1 MSWVS
6 RISLIAAAV
15 VAGSF
20 IAGPA
25 SAVESPGGT
34 QVGPAIIGGRV
45 VTTPYSFFASLQR
58 GGRHFCGAS
67 LIAPQWLVTAR
78 HCVQGS
84 TGGGF
89 SARIGSLTTGS
100 GGELVTAAGAILGEN
115 DIAVVKLSRP
125 AASQPI
131 RIAASSPAVGT
142 VNKLIGHGQTCGT
155 PGCGGPSPQL
165 REVDTNTVADSRC
178 TASFKRGKEICFQG
192 APGTSACYGD
202 SGGPSVL
209 GGELTGA
216 TSRSGNNS
224 RNCLDGPGI
233 YNSVPGYRAWID
245 RVTGGAVSAWEA
257 TPQAWATGA
266 SASAS

>member
-1 MSWVS
+1 M
-6 RISLIAAAV
+6 RIRRVSLIAAVVAV
-15 VAGSF
+15 VGSFLSGPAAAVEAEAGSQ
-20 IAGPA
+20 
-25 SAVESPGGT
+25 VEPY
-34 QVGPAIIGGRV
+34 IIGGRV

-58 GGRHFCGAS
+58 NGRHFCGAS
-67 LIAPQWLVTAR
+67 LIAPQWLVTAK

-84 TGGGF
+84 SGGDF
-89 SARIGSLTTGS
+89 SARIGSLNTGS
-100 GGELVTAAGAILGEN
+100 GGELVTASRAILGEN
-115 DIAVVKLSRP
+115 DIAVVRLSR
-125 AASQPI
+125 AATSRPI
-131 RIAASSPAVGT
+131 RIAANTPAVGT

-155 PGCGGPSPQL
+155 PGCGGASPQL
-165 REVDTNTVADSRC
+165 REVDTTTVADSRC

-209 GGELTGA
+209 DGELTGA

-245 RVTGGAVSAWEA
+245 QVTGGAVTAWEA
-257 TPQAWATGA
+257 TL
-266 SASAS
+266 

>member
-1 MSWVS
+1 MMWIR

-15 VAGSF
+15 IAGSL

-25 SAVESPGGT
+25 SATGPQEGSQVEPL
-34 QVGPAIIGGRV
+34 IIGGRV

-67 LIAPQWLVTAR
+67 LIAPQWLVTAK
-78 HCVQGS
+78 HCVQGP

-89 SARIGSLTTGS
+89 SARIGSLNTGS
-100 GGELVTAAGAILGEN
+100 GGELVTASGAILGEN

-125 AASQPI
+125 ASSQPV
-131 RIAASSPAVGT
+131 RIAASTPAVGT

-155 PGCGGPSPQL
+155 PGCGGASPQL
-165 REVDTNTVADSRC
+165 REVDTTTVADSRC

-192 APGTSACYGD
+192 ARGTSACYGD
-202 SGGPSVL
+202 SGGPSIL
-209 GGELTGA
+209 NGELTGA

-233 YNSVPGYRAWID
+233 YNSVPGYRGWID
-245 RVTGGAVSAWEA
+245 QVTGGAVTAWEA
-257 TPQAWATGA
+257 T
-266 SASAS
+266 S

>member
-1 MSWVS
+1 MWIR
-6 RISLIAAAV
+6 RISMIIAAV

-20 IAGPA
+20 LVGPA
-25 SAVESPGGT
+25 SMA
-34 QVGPAIIGGRV
+34 GPQAGPEAEPFIIGGKV

-58 GGRHFCGAS
+58 RGRHFCGAS
-67 LIAPQWLVTAR
+67 LIAPQWLVTAK

-89 SARIGSLTTGS
+89 SARIGAVNTGF

-115 DIAVVKLSRP
+115 DIAVVKLSK
-125 AASQPI
+125 AATAKPI
-131 RIAASSPAVGT
+131 KIAAGSPAVGT
-142 VNKLIGHGQTCGT
+142 VNKLIGHGQTCGP
-155 PGCGGPSPQL
+155 PGCGGTSPQL
-165 REVDTNTVADSRC
+165 REVDTTTVADSRC
-178 TASFKRGKEICFQG
+178 TADFKRGKEICFQG

-202 SGGPSVL
+202 SGGPSIL

-224 RNCLDGPGI
+224 SNCLDGPGI

-245 RVTGGAVSAWEA
+245 RVTGGAVTAWEA
-257 TPQAWATGA
+257 T
-266 SASAS
+266 S